1 MLARAVGLG
10 DCHAAGGAEQPLD
23 PVLSQGARL
32 ILV

>member
-1 MLARAVGLG
+1 VAS
-10 DCHAAGGAEQPLD
+10 HAAGGAEQPLD